1 MALSVH
7 PVHLVFFSLLKEET
21 LELTLAGK
29 YKKCFWLTSSQLFLE
44 AFPSCQ
50 VNIKRIE
57 VFLLT
62 LGFCFSILLYVTCQ
76 RKLES
81 NKQKK
86 SSLDLLFV

>member
-29 YKKCFWLTSSQLFLE
+29 F
-44 AFPSCQ
+44 
-50 VNIKRIE
+50 KRIE

-62 LGFCFSILLYVTCQ
+62 LAFCFSILLYVTCQ

>member
-7 PVHLVFFSLLKEET
+7 PVHLVFFSPLKEET

-29 YKKCFWLTSSQLFLE
+29 F
-44 AFPSCQ
+44 
-50 VNIKRIE
+50 KRIE

-62 LGFCFSILLYVTCQ
+62 LAFCFSILLYVTCQ

-86 SSLDLLFV
+86 SSFDLAFLFV